1 MNVTPLKADT
11 PTFGVEVRTTSYR
24 GFTPQEVAE
33 RCADQILSVSDE
45 APEVLREQA
54 YAFRKKLVKILE
66 VYMREAIK
74 SDRTTIFNALTDA
87 GHPDLANLIRRL

>member
-1 MNVTPLKADT
+1 MNVTPLNADT